1 MSFAQ
6 GKFIFF
12 KIKLKIIFTHFP
24 GNVVAVVGALVALN
38 AIGFL
43 LYAVV
48 PIFFLALYADSCPR
62 GKWDSNWQLHFDDRL
77 TNVLHNAN

>member
-1 MSFAQ
+1 MSFAP

-12 KIKLKIIFTHFP
+12 KIKLKRIFTHFT
-24 GNVVAVVGALVALN
+24 VVGALVALN

-48 PIFFLALYADSCPR
+48 PIFFLALSADSCPR

-77 TNVLHNAN
+77 TNGLHNAN